1 MFNSIQSAKRKAI
14 TFDDEGEAVARR
26 EVHGKK
32 DRKKSRDSL
41 HATNSNDSHITTSSS
56 PSGTSSPSSSLSSTA
71 VAAAPSTSSTAP
83 ASNESLES
91 TLLTKK
97 QKRKLLYQDE
107 GRLSKKLAMKE
118 PTTDAI
124 IQKAKELKKHRQ
136 NLPIYTARDIIIK
149 EVKDNACVV
158 IVGETGSGK
167 TTQIPQYLLESGLAA
182 HGTIAVT
189 QPRRVAAINLAKRV
203 AEEVGTP
210 IGQKVGYSI
219 RFDDASSKDSL
230 IKYMTDGIM
239 LRELLSDRLL
249 LRYSVIILDEAHERT
264 LRTDILFGMV
274 KSIQKQRQELIDN
287 KGRRDIQPLKIVIM
301 SATLDAEKFSE
312 YFYNAK
318 IMYISGR
325 MYPVKTLNTVEPQ
338 SDYVDSAL
346 VTAFQIHQEEAPGD
360 ILIFLTG
367 QEEIENL
374 EKLIEEYAVDLPP
387 SVGKLIPCPIFAA
400 QDSATQQ
407 RIFEPAPVGTRKVIL
422 ATNIAETSITIPNI
436 RYVVDTGCHKSRGY
450 NAKIGIESLLVE
462 PISKSSARQR
472 MGRAGREAPG
482 LCFRLYTEDAF
493 EQLEEDAVPE
503 IKRCNLESAIL
514 SLKATGIDDV
524 TGFDFMDRPSKS
536 GMLRSLEHLYAL
548 EALDDEG
555 KLTEIGKKMAS
566 FPVDPPYAKVLLH
579 SEKMECT
586 KEAIEI
592 ISLLSVDSIFSAP
605 SAKREEANEAR
616 QKFISLDGDHLTLLN
631 TLRAYESVKGDRD
644 WCRENFINSRHMRHV
659 LDVRKQLIQFCE
671 RSGMDPKRSCGHDLE
686 IVLKCFLAG
695 FFQNTALLQPDG
707 TYKSIIGGQTVS
719 VHPSSSLFGKK
730 REAIMYNELVF
741 TTKHYIRGV
750 SALESAWLSQAAP
763 KYFGRRQA

>member
-1 MFNSIQSAKRKAI
+1 MFSSIQSAKRKVI
-14 TFDDEGEAVARR
+14 TFDDDGEQASRPSTGPVKAALGEAAESFTKKHSNGTLKNMTNGVAM
-26 EVHGKK
+26 EKI
-32 DRKKSRDSL
+32 
-41 HATNSNDSHITTSSS
+41 ASSS
-56 PSGTSSPSSSLSSTA
+56 SSTTVGSSTLSSA
-71 VAAAPSTSSTAP
+71 SSHSEETG
-83 ASNESLES
+83 
-91 TLLTKK
+91 
-97 QKRKLLYQDE
+97 Q
-107 GRLSKKLAMKE
+107 RLSKKQRRQLKHQNESRPKKLANKE
-118 PTTDAI
+118 PTTEAMT
-124 IQKAKELKKHRQ
+124 QKAKDLRKHRQ
-136 NLPIYTARDIIIK
+136 SLPIYTARDIIIK
-149 EVKDNACVV
+149 EVKENACVV

-167 TTQIPQYLLESGLAA
+167 TTQIPQYLLESGLAK
-182 HGTIAVT
+182 HGTISVT

-210 IGQKVGYSI
+210 LGQKVGYSI
-219 RFDDASSKDSL
+219 RFDDTSSRDSL

-274 KSIQKQRQELIDN
+274 KSIQKHRQDLIAR
-287 KGRRDIQPLKIVIM
+287 GRKDIQPLKIVIM

-325 MYPVKTLNTVEPQ
+325 QFPVKILNTVEPQ

-346 VTAFQIHQEEAPGD
+346 VTAFQIHREEAPGD

-367 QEEIENL
+367 QEEIESL
-374 EKLIEEYAVDLPP
+374 EKLIEEYAVGLPP
-387 SVGKLIPCPIFAA
+387 NVGKLIPCPIFAA

-407 RIFEPAPVGTRKVIL
+407 KIFEPAPPGTRKVIL

-436 RYVVDTGCHKSRGY
+436 RYVIDTGCHKSRGY

-482 LCFRLYTEDAF
+482 LCFRLYTEDSF
-493 EQLEEDAVPE
+493 DQLEEDAIPE

-524 TGFDFMDRPSKS
+524 TKFDFMDRPSKS
-536 GMLRSLEHLYAL
+536 GLMRSLEHLYAL

-555 KLTEIGKKMAS
+555 KLTDIGTKMAA
-566 FPVDPPYAKVLLH
+566 FPVDPPYAKVLLQ

-592 ISLLSVDSIFSAP
+592 ISLLSVDTIFSAP
-605 SAKREEANEAR
+605 SSKRDEANEAR
-616 QKFISLDGDHLTLLN
+616 QKFTSLDGEHLTLLN

-659 LDVRKQLIQFCE
+659 LDVRKQLIQFAE
-671 RSGMDPKRSCGHDLE
+671 RSGMDPKKTCGHDLE

-707 TYKSIIGGQTVS
+707 TYKSILGGLSVS
-719 VHPSSSLFGKK
+719 IHPSSSLFGKK

-750 SALESAWLSQAAP
+750 SALESNWLSQAAP
-763 KYFGRRQA
+763 KYFGQRQA

>member
-1 MFNSIQSAKRKAI
+1 MFKSAQAAKRKVI
-14 TFDDEGEAVARR
+14 TFDDDGETIARQDTRKEDHPQQPHADAKSHTVNGEAKTTLVK
-26 EVHGKK
+26 EHSVTTT
-32 DRKKSRDSL
+32 L
-41 HATNSNDSHITTSSS
+41 TNGSASPATSS
-56 PSGTSSPSSSLSSTA
+56 
-71 VAAAPSTSSTAP
+71 
-83 ASNESLES
+83 ASNGSSEQQQ
-91 TLLTKK
+91 LTKK
-97 QKRKLLYQDE
+97 QKRKLQHQGDNA
-107 GRLSKKLAMKE
+107 RPKKLATKE
-118 PTTDAI
+118 PTTDAM
-124 IQKAKELKKHRQ
+124 IQKAKSLKKHRQ
-136 NLPIYTARDIIIK
+136 SLPIYSARDVIIQ

-167 TTQIPQYLLESGLAA
+167 TTQIPQYLLEAGLAA
-182 HGTIAVT
+182 HGTISVT

-210 IGQKVGYSI
+210 LGQKVGYSI
-219 RFDDASSKDSL
+219 RFDDSSSRESL

-274 KSIQKQRQELIDN
+274 KSIQKQRQDMIA
-287 KGRRDIQPLKIVIM
+287 KGRKDIQPLKIVIM

-325 MYPVKTLNTVEPQ
+325 QFPVKILNTVEPQ
-338 SDYVDSAL
+338 ADYVDAAL

-367 QEEIENL
+367 QEEIESL

-407 RIFEPAPVGTRKVIL
+407 RIFEPAPQGTRKVIL

-436 RYVVDTGCHKSRGY
+436 RYVIDTGCHKSRGY
-450 NAKIGIESLLVE
+450 NARVGIESLLVE

-482 LCFRLYTEDAF
+482 LCFRLYTEDSF
-493 EQLEEDAVPE
+493 DLLEEDAIPE

-514 SLKATGIDDV
+514 SLKATGIENV
-524 TGFDFMDRPSKS
+524 TEFDFMDRPSKS
-536 GMLRSLEHLYAL
+536 GLLRSLEHLYAL

-555 KLTEIGKKMAS
+555 KLTEIGTKMAA
-566 FPVDPPYAKVLLH
+566 FPVDPPYAKVLLQ

-592 ISLLSVDSIFSAP
+592 IALLSVDTIFSAP
-605 SAKREEANEAR
+605 SSKREEANEAR
-616 QKFISLDGDHLTLLN
+616 QKFTSLDGDHLTLLN

-644 WCRENFINSRHMRHV
+644 WCRDNFINSRHMRHV
-659 LDVRKQLIQFCE
+659 MDVRKQLVQFCE
-671 RSGMDPKRSCGHDLE
+671 RAGMDPKKSCGHDLE

-707 TYKSIIGGQTVS
+707 TYKSILGGGLTVS
-719 VHPSSSLFGKK
+719 IHPSSSLFGKK

-763 KYFGRRQA
+763 KYFGQRQA

>member
-1 MFNSIQSAKRKAI
+1 MFNSIKSAKRKVI
-14 TFDDEGEAVARR
+14 TFDDDDENVSFQGHDTQSTPTPTEN
-26 EVHGKK
+26 
-32 DRKKSRDSL
+32 KSNKAIKAKSQTDSE
-41 HATNSNDSHITTSSS
+41 SS
-56 PSGTSSPSSSLSSTA
+56 
-71 VAAAPSTSSTAP
+71 AP
-83 ASNESLES
+83 ASTSESHAEEPTPS
-91 TLLTKK
+91 SATTLTKK
-97 QKRKLLYQDE
+97 QKRQQQHQYD
-107 GRLSKKLAMKE
+107 RPKKIANKE
-118 PTTDAI
+118 PTTEAI
-124 IQKAKELKKHRQ
+124 IAKAKDLKKHREA
-136 NLPIYTARDIIIK
+136 LPIYTARDIIIK
-149 EVKDNACVV
+149 EVKENACVV

-167 TTQIPQYLLESGLAA
+167 TTQIPQYLLEAGLAA
-182 HGTIAVT
+182 HGTISVT

-203 AEEVGTP
+203 ADEVGTP

-219 RFDDASSKDSL
+219 RFDDTSSKDSL

-274 KSIQKQRQELIDN
+274 KSIQKKRADMIQA
-287 KGRRDIQPLKIVIM
+287 GRRDIQPLKIVIM

-325 MYPVKTLNTVEPQ
+325 MFPVKILNTVEPQ

-346 VTAFQIHQEEAPGD
+346 VTAFQIHQDEAPGD

-367 QEEIENL
+367 QEEIESL

-407 RIFEPAPVGTRKVIL
+407 KIFEPAPHGTRKVIL

-436 RYVVDTGCHKSRGY
+436 RYVIDTGCHKSRGY

-482 LCFRLYTEDAF
+482 LCFRLYTENSFD
-493 EQLEEDAVPE
+493 QLDEDSIPE

-514 SLKATGIDDV
+514 SLKATGIEDP
-524 TGFDFMDRPSKS
+524 TKFDFMDRPSKS
-536 GMLRSLEHLYAL
+536 GLLKSLEHLYAL
-548 EALDDEG
+548 EALDDTG
-555 KLTEIGKKMAS
+555 ALTEIGKKMAA
-566 FPVDPPYAKVLLH
+566 FPVDPPYAKVLLQ

-592 ISLLSVDSIFSAP
+592 ISLLSVDTIFSAP
-605 SAKREEANEAR
+605 SSKREEANEAR
-616 QKFISLDGDHLTLLN
+616 QKFLSLDGDHLTLLN

-659 LDVRKQLIQFCE
+659 MDVRKQLIEFCE
-671 RSGMDPKRSCGHDLE
+671 RAGMDPRKSCGHDLE
-686 IVLKCFLAG
+686 IVIKCFLAG
-695 FFQNTALLQPDG
+695 FFQNTALLQPDS
-707 TYKSIIGGQTVS
+707 TYKSILGGLTVS
-719 VHPSSSLFGKK
+719 IHPSSTLFGKK

-763 KYFGRRQA
+763 KYFGNRQA